1 MIKYIRAGFFALLL
15 LFFLIFSFGSS
26 YAEADSSSLNRFNV
40 VIVLDASN
48 SMNYTDPTGLRYE
61 AIGQF
66 TSLLAEKG
74 NYLGGVVFSNH
85 IGEQSVPESINN
97 QEQKNNI
104 VELLKSVTSE
114 GVTDDTGYTNIGE
127 ALSAATDMLVQS
139 GNPDLPSVI
148 LFLSDGNTEMP
159 TEDEQSES
167 LDLKAGAIQAAR
179 ENNIKIYSVCLNA
192 NSKADITE
200 MNQISNAT
208 GGVCKEVSKPED
220 LQDVFNTF
228 YSLIYGTSAVTLFD
242 DVIPASGELET
253 LFQVPGLGVEEVNIV
268 INGSIKDCTLFDP
281 FGNAADAIKVIS
293 DTFTIIKITN
303 IIPGRWKLLT
313 SGVEGDRIKINMIY
327 NTDLGIDVNAE
338 PESLKVTPGSE
349 IKFIAKLKSGNDY
362 AKTDEEYEGY
372 YAKLQIKDAYGENID
387 SIPMSVKEGA
397 FVASYLPKEG
407 TYFANV
413 SVTGNNLEK
422 TSENIGP
429 INVSND
435 LENEEAKAAPIPA
448 ENPVEK
454 VVYIWPF
461 KGGHTSIDMTT
472 LVMEPKDDMRY
483 DIVSSSFMQGKD
495 YKVIDKVISMDHF
508 SLSKGSFDIKITNI
522 KGLSCNVEVIVKS
535 YNVGIMTVIGI
546 AIIAIIVL
554 LIILINIW
562 YWSRKPFR
570 GSIKVTSYCD
580 GNYKESTKNPRRGK
594 CKLSAFGIGPVGI
607 DYNKSYFQATGQ
619 QYIFLCTNVPVMHN
633 GTKVDRIRIL
643 SGTEVSIAIKEGEPK
658 LLYIRF
664 DSRMRRSSG
673 TRR

>member
-1 MIKYIRAGFFALLL
+1 MIKNIRAGFVALLL
-15 LFFLIFSFGSS
+15 LFFLIFNLNKS
-26 YAEADSSSLNRFNV
+26 YAEEGGNSLNRFNV

-85 IGEQSVPESINN
+85 IGEQSVPGPINN
-97 QEQKNNI
+97 QDQKNNI
-104 VELLKSVTSE
+104 TDLLKSVTSD
-114 GVTDDTGYTNIGE
+114 GVSDDMGYTNIGE
-127 ALSAATDMLVQS
+127 ALLKGTDMLVQS

-159 TEDEQSES
+159 TEDEQIKS
-167 LDLKAGAIQAAR
+167 LDLKADAIQIAR

-192 NSKADITE
+192 NKKADISE
-200 MNQISNAT
+200 MNQISDAT
-208 GGVCKEVSKPED
+208 GGVCREVSKPED

-228 YSLIYGTSAVTLFD
+228 YSLIYGTSAVPLFD

-268 INGSIKDCTLFDP
+268 INGSINECTLFDP
-281 FGNAADAIKVIS
+281 HGNTADAIKMTS
-293 DTFTIIKITN
+293 NTFTIIKITN
-303 IIPGRWKLLT
+303 IIPGKWKLLT
-313 SGVEGDRIKINMIY
+313 SGVEGDHIKINMIY
-327 NTDLGIDVNAE
+327 NTDLGIDVNVE
-338 PESLKVTPGSE
+338 PENMKVAPGSE
-349 IKFIAKLKSGNDY
+349 IKVIARLKSGGNY
-362 AKTDEEYEGY
+362 AKVDEEYEGY
-372 YAKLQIKDAYGENID
+372 CGILQITDAYGEIID
-387 SIPMSVKEGA
+387 SIPMSVKEGE
-397 FVASYLPKEG
+397 FVTSYTPKEG

-413 SVTGNNLEK
+413 NVTGNNLKK

-435 LENEEAKAAPIPA
+435 GENEGSKAAPIPK

-454 VVYIWPF
+454 TVYIWPF
-461 KGGHTSIDMTT
+461 KGGRTSIDMPS
-472 LVMEPKDDMRY
+472 LVMEQKDDMRY
-483 DIVSSSFMQGKD
+483 DIVSSSFIQGKD
-495 YKVIDKVISMDHF
+495 YKVIDNVISMDHF
-508 SLSKGSFDIKITNI
+508 SLSKGSFDIKITNT

-546 AIIAIIVL
+546 AITLLIVL
-554 LIILINIW
+554 LILLINIW

-580 GNYKESTKNPRRGK
+580 GNYREAARNPRRGK
-594 CKLSAFGIGPVGI
+594 CRLSAFGLEPVGL

-619 QYIFLCTNVPVMHN
+619 QYIFLYTNVPVLYN
-633 GTKVDRIRIL
+633 GTKTDKIRIL
-643 SGTEVSIAIKEGEPK
+643 SGTEVSIVIKEGQSK
-658 LLYIRF
+658 LIYIRF
-664 DSRMRRSSG
+664 DSRIRRSSG
-673 TRR
+673 TRK